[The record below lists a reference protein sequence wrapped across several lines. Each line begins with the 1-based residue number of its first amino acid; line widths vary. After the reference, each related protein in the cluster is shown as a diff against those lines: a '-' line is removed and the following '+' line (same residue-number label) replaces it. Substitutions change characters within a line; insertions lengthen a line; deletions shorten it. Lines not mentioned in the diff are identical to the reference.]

1 MTTGFRFTGPGPAS
15 PARVPSAPLPAA
27 SSGTEVGEG
36 FLAALGRVDPDAAP
50 TRVVPAALPPA
61 ELARPMRVHPL
72 LLGASL
78 GIIPLVLYGAK
89 QDGLALDPAV
99 ILGVFMAW
107 GVFVILGF
115 GVAWVAWRLSGR
127 ENAAASSAFGVLLI
141 VAALG
146 MFSEQ
151 ARDARESAKRRR
163 YEERVREHADRAGLR
178 ARQRLESGATVQH
191 DAAETAAMVGTL
203 DDAARELTGP
213 AAGIARACARVLRE
227 IEAERADLDVALS
240 RFLGAGG
247 FDPATLRTPDAIA
260 ARLRLLADLEK
271 ATSDFHAFF
280 AATPRRLRLLLSEEG
295 VPRSMIDREVAGFER
310 GARMDL
316 VRESCAQE
324 RLLQGAGRAQLEIL
338 RAYFGYWQMGPG
350 GVVEFDPAVPAAVVT
365 RFNRQAEQ
373 LGRAAERQAQIQAEF
388 FGAERPRTETANV
401 PTIQG

>member
-1 MTTGFRFTGPGPAS
+1 MTTGFRFTGPGPNT
-15 PARVPSAPLPAA
+15 PPPRILSAEP
-27 SSGTEVGEG
+27 SGTEVGEG
-36 FLAALGRVDPDAAP
+36 LLAALGRANPDAEP
-50 TRVVPAALPPA
+50 TRVVPAPLPADALA
-61 ELARPMRVHPL
+61 GPMRVHPL
-72 LLGASL
+72 LLMASL

-89 QDGLALDPAV
+89 QDGLSLDPAV

-115 GVAWVAWRLSGR
+115 GVAWAAWRLSGR
-127 ENAAASSAFGVLLI
+127 QNAGASSAFGVLLI

-151 ARDARESAKRRR
+151 ARDARESAKRQR
-163 YEERVREHADRAGLR
+163 YEERVREHADRAGQR
-178 ARQRLESGATVQH
+178 ARQRLEAGAAVEH

-213 AAGIARACARVLRE
+213 AAGIARACAQVLRE
-227 IEAERADLDVALS
+227 IEAERGDLDAALG
-240 RFLGAGG
+240 RFLNAGG
-247 FDPATLRTPDAIA
+247 FDPATLRTPDSVA
-260 ARLRLLADLEK
+260 ARLRLLDGLEK
-271 ATSDFHAFF
+271 ATGDFHAFF
-280 AATPRRLRLLLSEEG
+280 AATPARLRDLLKEEG
-295 VPRSMIDREVAGFER
+295 VPRAMIEREVTGFER

-324 RLLQGAGRAQLEIL
+324 RMLQSAGRAQLEIL
-338 RAYFGYWQMGPG
+338 RSYFGYWQMGPG
-350 GVVEFDPAVPAAVVT
+350 GVVEFDPAVPTTVVS

-373 LGRAAERQAQIQAEF
+373 LGRAAERQAEIQAEF